1 MNSYFHIRAVYS
13 NLTPHYSRTLVN
25 HRYQS
30 HCTPRHKS
38 DSRENFIL
46 CNIEL
51 ADLFRTIVLISN
63 PIFNSDNMDTSNP
76 ATSAQPEDN
85 NQQQEDS
92 NQRQEDSTQRQEDS
106 LEDPD
111 FIGLDFVASDM
122 GGMIPLQVFKQSLF
136 RVASDNYLTP
146 ERIERFPGRPL
157 FVYGSLM
164 LPYTLAEKMSDSD
177 TPVTKLDAAKVA
189 LSMTIAGLQGY
200 RQLKAPDGSIVAIT
214 NEEARPDDI
223 VAGMIVFGV
232 SDRQVQCLDRYHDGK
247 YSREP
252 VHVQMQ
258 VRCRPNCEE
267 LELRPALVNT
277 YIWASDEKLAGMSP
291 GKSLPVR
298 IGV

>member
-1 MNSYFHIRAVYS
+1 M
-13 NLTPHYSRTLVN
+13 
-25 HRYQS
+25 
-30 HCTPRHKS
+30 S
-38 DSRENFIL
+38 D
-46 CNIEL
+46 
-51 ADLFRTIVLISN
+51 
-63 PIFNSDNMDTSNP
+63 PIFNSDNMDISNP

-92 NQRQEDSTQRQEDS
+92 
-106 LEDPD
+106 LEAPD

-146 ERIERFPGRPL
+146 EGIERFPGRPL

-177 TPVTKLDAAKVA
+177 APVTKLDAAKVA
-189 LSMTIAGLQGY
+189 LSMTLSGLQGY
-200 RQLKAPDGSIVAIT
+200 RQLKAHDGSIVAIT

-223 VAGMIVFGV
+223 VAGMVVFGV
-232 SDRQVQCLDRYHDGK
+232 TDRQVQCLDRYHDGK

-267 LELRPALVNT
+267 LELRTALVNT
-277 YIWASDEKLAGMSP
+277 YIWANDEEELAGMSP
-291 GKSLPVR
+291 SKSLPVR